1 MKRPAL
7 ALRGR
12 IFLASAFVAV
22 VSLAAA
28 LQLVTRRVSDQ
39 AEAELRH
46 GLERATRLAVEEH
59 ASRLDTLAVQ
69 ARLLADL
76 PTLKAALATGDPP
89 TVTALAAD
97 LRARARADV
106 IGVAGAR
113 GEPLAWVGDDPALR
127 PARGPEP
134 PAGTGGEGPVFLVA
148 PDAVLQVVTVP
159 ILVGPDPPERLGA
172 LSLGV
177 RLDAARA
184 RQFEAVT
191 DARVAFALGGLILA
205 SSLPAGAHA
214 ALEALPAT
222 PQPGALSVDG
232 EEYVVAR
239 RALTADPA
247 GPVAFILLSRSERLA
262 VLRSFRTALLG
273 AAIVAVALALGLSWA
288 VARTVSRP
296 LAQLT
301 AVMREMAATGD
312 LARRIERP
320 SGWSDED
327 AAVVA
332 TSFSALTG
340 AIARFQREA
349 ASRERLSALGRLSAV
364 IAHEVRNPLM
374 IIKSSLASL
383 RSAGLDAERIREA
396 AADIDHEVARLSRL
410 VDGVLDYARP
420 PRLEYAPVALV
431 ELCRDALQ
439 AALGGEPAVRGE
451 LRAEAAPAEIVT
463 DGERLRGVLVNVLVN
478 ARDAVLARSASGETP
493 DAGTPDVVLRVS
505 PETDG
510 RVAIAV
516 EDRGT
521 GLTAEQAA
529 RVFDPYFTTKRA
541 GTGLGLA
548 IARNV
553 TEALGGTIA
562 IENREGRGTSVRLAI
577 PVRPPEGA

>member
-1 MKRPAL
+1 VPPNGL
-7 ALRGR
+7 GST
-12 IFLASAFVAV
+12 FLA
-22 VSLAAA
+22 
-28 LQLVTRRVSDQ
+28 
-39 AEAELRH
+39 
-46 GLERATRLAVEEH
+46 
-59 ASRLDTLAVQ
+59 
-69 ARLLADL
+69 
-76 PTLKAALATGDPP
+76 
-89 TVTALAAD
+89 
-97 LRARARADV
+97 
-106 IGVAGAR
+106 
-113 GEPLAWVGDDPALR
+113 
-127 PARGPEP
+127 
-134 PAGTGGEGPVFLVA
+134 A

-159 ILVGPDPPERLGA
+159 IVVGPDPPEQLGT

-191 DARVAFALGGLILA
+191 DARVAFALGGRILA

-214 ALEALPAT
+214 ALEGLPVT
-222 PQPGALSVDG
+222 PQPVALRVDG
-232 EEYVVAR
+232 EEYMLAR
-239 RALTADPA
+239 RALTPDPA

-262 VLRSFRTALLG
+262 VLRSFRTALAG
-273 AAIVAVALALGLSWA
+273 AGIVAVALALGLSWA

-332 TSFSALTG
+332 ASFSALTE

-349 ASRERLSALGRLSAV
+349 ASRERLTALGRLSAV

-374 IIKSSLASL
+374 IIKSSLATL
-383 RSAGLDAERIREA
+383 RRAGLDAEQILEA
-396 AADIDHEVARLSRL
+396 AADIDHEVTRLSRL

-431 ELCRDALQ
+431 ELARDALQ

-451 LRAEAAPAEIVT
+451 LRSEGAPVEIVT
-463 DGERLRGVLVNVLVN
+463 DGERLRGVLVIVLLN
-478 ARDAVLARSASGETP
+478 ARDAVLARSDSGRSD
-493 DAGTPDVVLRVS
+493 DAGEPDVVLRLA
-505 PETDG
+505 PERDG

-516 EDRGT
+516 EDRGV
-521 GLTAEQAA
+521 GLTADQAA

-548 IARNV
+548 IARNLI
-553 TEALGGTIA
+553 EALGGSIA
-562 IENREGRGTSVRLAI
+562 IESREGRGTTLRLEI
-577 PVRPPEGA
+577 PVRPAGTA